1 MAYPTGEALN
11 RVACLTLTA
20 NKDGYGMMVEDMT
33 QHLANFDTFW
43 ASVRHVTARRPPRS
57 LRHTS
62 GDAECFPLAAH
73 SACGGRRLFHTSKG
87 YLGLGPALLQAGDL
101 VCVLAGGA
109 IPFVLRQ
116 DLRSSPSKR
125 RFKLVGE
132 AYVHGIMHGEAA
144 DRCTVENSSTV
155 AFTII

>member
-1 MAYPTGEALN
+1 MFSSGSPL
-11 RVACLTLTA
+11 CLWRQ
-20 NKDGYGMMVEDMT
+20 KVVS
-33 QHLANFDTFW
+33 HL
-43 ASVRHVTARRPPRS
+43 
-57 LRHTS
+57 
-62 GDAECFPLAAH
+62 E
-73 SACGGRRLFHTSKG
+73 RL
-87 YLGLGPALLQAGDL
+87 LGPWPSLLQAGDL

>member
-1 MAYPTGEALN
+1 M
-11 RVACLTLTA
+11 
-20 NKDGYGMMVEDMT
+20 
-33 QHLANFDTFW
+33 
-43 ASVRHVTARRPPRS
+43 RHVTARRPPRS
-57 LRHTS
+57 RRCHTS
-62 GDAECFPLAAH
+62 SDADCFLLAAH
-73 SACGGRRLFHTSKG
+73 SACGGSRLFHTSKG

-116 DLRSSPSKR
+116 DSRSSSSKR
-125 RFKLVGE
+125 RFRLIRE

-144 DRCTVENSSTV
+144 GQCAVDKSSTV